1 MKEIDLKILENM
13 EAADLD
19 RLSEQYDAVKDSDR
33 ERLFGLAEKRYR
45 VRAEKGTNT
54 DSDEIVVSGTERY
67 RRPKWRIFA
76 AAASVLLL
84 IVGIGAG
91 GAVLLNRS
99 GSVGNDPED
108 ITAAADSTADI
119 AETTENTTTVAE
131 PEPFLMAYDV
141 PEALSGKNI
150 TDIEPLYEFA
160 ADFTDIG
167 NIAYFSEYIIY
178 GKVTD
183 ISYKAVGDERAGKH
197 AVSVVKL
204 ESPICLYG
212 DMEPGDEAELMILGG
227 YVSYRDKA
235 GEVIYQTGGKYG
247 EGNTMTEEE
256 IDNTYYHEIVYSGD
270 LPVIG
275 KELAFF
281 VNGDDYGINVIGG
294 EYGVLS
300 RSGDRFWQRVDGEYK
315 RFSYDEIMELMKEAA
330 ERRHSLTQE

>member
-13 EAADLD
+13 DAADLD
-19 RLSEQYDAVKDSDR
+19 RLSEQYDAVKGSDR

-45 VRAEKGTNT
+45 MRAEKETNT

-99 GSVGNDPED
+99 GSVGSDHEETT
-108 ITAAADSTADI
+108 ISVDSTAGI
-119 AETTENTTTVAE
+119 AETTENTTAAAE

-150 TDIEPLYEFA
+150 NEIEPLYEFA
-160 ADFTDIG
+160 ADFSDIS
-167 NIAYFSEYIIY
+167 NIADFSECIVY

-183 ISYKAVGDERAGKH
+183 ISYKALGEEYSGKH

-204 ESPICLYG
+204 ESPVCLYG
-212 DMEPGDEAELMILGG
+212 DMELGDEAELMILGG
-227 YVSYRDKA
+227 YVSLRDKA
-235 GEVIYQTGGKYG
+235 GEIIYQTGGKYG
-247 EGNTMTEEE
+247 EGSTMTDEE

-275 KELAFF
+275 MELAFF
-281 VNGDDYGINVIGG
+281 VNSDYYGITVIGG

-300 RSGDRFWQRVDGEYK
+300 KVGDSFCQRVDGEYK

-330 ERRHSLTQE
+330 ERRDSLTQE